1 MFMKKIVAAVLIA
14 VMAVSVPAAAFA
26 AETTNTKTAVPSPKP
41 TPTPTPSGGGG
52 GGGSS
57 SGSGSSTG
65 MHASSQYGYGGPGSA
80 GVAGMT
86 EAQKLANGDAWY
98 VDANGNWKYLFA
110 SGQLAK
116 GWQLLQWTWN
126 GQTETKWYF
135 FDLDSSLMQTGMTDV
150 NGRKYYLNPISNGFK
165 GMMETGAVNVNGQTL
180 NFATDSGELLN

>member
-65 MHASSQYGYGGPGSA
+65 MHASTKYSAGGPGSA